1 MIIANVLEAT
11 APTSEINR
19 SMRGTIMASANV
31 NKTMPVLN
39 KLSNKPIR
47 LTRKLIHFLLVG
59 VVVVP
64 VVDSPSSFRACRGL
78 ASFKA

>member
-1 MIIANVLEAT
+1 MIIANVLDAT
-11 APTSEINR
+11 APTSEMNR

-39 KLSNKPIR
+39 KFSNMPIR
-47 LTRKLIHFLLVG
+47 LTRKLINFPLVG
-59 VVVVP
+59 VVVV